1 MNKIIKMAFVVAFI
15 AIAGYGVYANQ
26 KTDTMSD
33 LMLANVEALANNS
46 ENNGTVD
53 CCNSSDCNGDFVEL
67 SILQMVLERDIK
79 CFINNDFRIA

>member
-26 KTDTMSD
+26 KTI
-33 LMLANVEALANNS
+33 
-46 ENNGTVD
+46 
-53 CCNSSDCNGDFVEL
+53 FVEL

-79 CFINNDFRIA
+79 CFINNDFSDCLIGD

>member
-1 MNKIIKMAFVVAFI
+1 MNKIIKMAFIVAFI

-46 ENNGTVD
+46 ENNVTVVIAMAI
-53 CCNSSDCNGDFVEL
+53 FVEL

-79 CFINNDFRIA
+79 CFINNDFSDCLIGD

>member
-53 CCNSSDCNGDFVEL
+53 CCNSSDCNGDFCGTFYPADG
-67 SILQMVLERDIK
+67 SGKGYKMFYK
-79 CFINNDFRIA
+79 